1 MTHYIKFI
9 GIIILAALLSSCT
22 EFLEKKS
29 DKQLAVPYTLQD
41 FQALM
46 DDGSYIGTK
55 TATEGEMSAD
65 DYYLSENDLGQMLDS
80 DRGIYNWA
88 YYVAH
93 DDRSFTGWQHA
104 YREIYYCNLVIEGI
118 TDMTEKEKTSARGK
132 DILGQAF
139 LNRAAAMLHVAEI
152 WTIGY
157 DPGQLDSPYGLPLR
171 RSTNFNEKSV
181 RSTVGETY
189 TLIEEDLLRAK
200 KLLPVE
206 VISKYRPSRA
216 AGYGFLARFNLFI
229 NKYNKAKIY
238 ADSAIM
244 LHGGGL
250 LDYATLDK
258 EARYTMPIPENNPEV
273 IFYRSLA
280 SSPVLDQSRA
290 KMAKDL
296 LDLYE
301 PNDTRRELFFLEN
314 PDGSERFRAGYRGSS
329 AMFSGIAL
337 DEMYLIKM
345 EGLIREGKEEEALGL
360 LKEYLPTKYG
370 VDFDELQMKG
380 DLLDFVLKERRRQLT
395 MRGIRW
401 SDIKR
406 LNREG
411 HGISLQRKE
420 GATTDVLPS
429 NDLRFALPVPQQ
441 VLDLTGIQPNPR

>member
-1 MTHYIKFI
+1 
-9 GIIILAALLSSCT
+9 
-22 EFLEKKS
+22 
-29 DKQLAVPYTLQD
+29 
-41 FQALM
+41 
-46 DDGSYIGTK
+46 
-55 TATEGEMSAD
+55 MSAD

-132 DILGQAF
+132 DILGEAF

-189 TLIEEDLLRAK
+189 TLIEEDVLRVK
-200 KLLPVE
+200 ELLPVE

-216 AGYGFLARFNLFI
+216 PGYGFLARFNLFL

-238 ADSAIM
+238 AKSAIM

-258 EARYTMPIPENNPEV
+258 EARYTMPIPENNPEA
-273 IFYRSLA
+273 IFYKIGRSH
-280 SSPVLDQSRA
+280 V
-290 KMAKDL
+290 
-296 LDLYE
+296 
-301 PNDTRRELFFLEN
+301 
-314 PDGSERFRAGYRGSS
+314 
-329 AMFSGIAL
+329 
-337 DEMYLIKM
+337 
-345 EGLIREGKEEEALGL
+345 
-360 LKEYLPTKYG
+360 
-370 VDFDELQMKG
+370 
-380 DLLDFVLKERRRQLT
+380 
-395 MRGIRW
+395 
-401 SDIKR
+401 
-406 LNREG
+406 
-411 HGISLQRKE
+411 
-420 GATTDVLPS
+420 
-429 NDLRFALPVPQQ
+429 
-441 VLDLTGIQPNPR
+441 